1 LANNNPTNTP
11 VNQYIVDLLKKE
23 KPESVDQLVK
33 LVQQKYP
40 LTEQEILK
48 LLTQL
53 ENEGKMSFSQE
64 DLATS
69 LSPSKYV
76 ISAKATWYWIT
87 IASALATTI
96 AVFTIPEDAYPAVY
110 IRYILGSIFVLWLPG
125 YTFIKALFPTQGP
138 VKTSSENLDALV
150 RIALSAGM
158 SLALVPIVGLFLNY
172 TPWGI
177 RLAPITLSLL
187 ALTIV
192 FSTAAVI
199 REYQETA
206 RAKIRI

>member
-1 LANNNPTNTP
+1 MANNNPTNTP